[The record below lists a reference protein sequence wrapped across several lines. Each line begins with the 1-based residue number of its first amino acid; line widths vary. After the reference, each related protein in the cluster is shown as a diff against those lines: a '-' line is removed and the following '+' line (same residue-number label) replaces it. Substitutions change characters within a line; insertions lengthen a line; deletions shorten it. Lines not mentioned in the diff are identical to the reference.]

1 MYPTR
6 IAVKGWALRVGT
18 FVGLS
23 DWEPTNILT
32 KFPTQSGSYNNRE
45 KPTFHQRGG
54 RLNLAIRVWSVIREP
69 LWKRFVS
76 TYTCNESH
84 GVNVRYKVKSPYEP
98 LHLSNFTIFSSNRE
112 GEGPRELGCLCTKNC
127 PCDQNTFYLQFR
139 LLTTMQ
145 FARTAHYDYSRRLS
159 MPLVLVPVSLKFCS
173 SLFPVC

>member
-6 IAVKGWALRVGT
+6 IAGKGWALRVGT
-18 FVGLS
+18 YVGLS
-23 DWEPTNILT
+23 DWEPTNIST
-32 KFPTQSGSYNNRE
+32 KFSTQSGSYNNRE

-54 RLNLAIRVWSVIREP
+54 RLNLALRAWSVIREP
-69 LWKRFVS
+69 LWKRLVS

-112 GEGPRELGCLCTKNC
+112 GEGP

-139 LLTTMQ
+139 LLTTIQ